1 MGHPTFDHMTLG
13 SGKQRRRRQ
22 LWRASLLCY
31 TLGLATPLAKAAG
44 TDTLSVS
51 TMAED
56 RKVPGQTLPVDRST
70 ALPPRRADAERL
82 RELAAQREFQYR
94 EAKVELSFWERFWNW
109 LWEWLG
115 RISSTK
121 QGRTTWKYGFYAVL
135 AGILVFAVLKLLQVD
150 IGGVFGR
157 KPRRSTLPY
166 DVAGE
171 NIHEVDFP
179 ARIAEAEEAGDF
191 RLATRLGYLAVL
203 KTLTDQGLINWQP
216 DKTNHT
222 YLHELSNGALRNS
235 FREATRQFE
244 YVWYGELPL
253 TAALYQQVRT
263 DQRAVTAPL
272 NGRRTSTLAPTA

>member
-1 MGHPTFDHMTLG
+1 MPPSG
-13 SGKQRRRRQ
+13 GKQHQWRQ
-22 LWRASLLCY
+22 LLRAGLLCWV
-31 TLGLATPLAKAAG
+31 LGLATPLAQASES
-44 TDTLSVS
+44 DTLSVS
-51 TMAED
+51 TMPED
-56 RKVPGQTLPVDRST
+56 HEVLAQPLPLDHST
-70 ALPPRRADAERL
+70 ALPSRRADAERM

-94 EAKVELSFWERFWNW
+94 EAKMELSFWERFWSW

-115 RISSTK
+115 KISATR

-157 KPRRSTLPY
+157 KPRRSALPY

-179 ARIAEAEEAGDF
+179 ARIAAAEEAGDF

-216 DKTNHT
+216 DKTNQT

-253 TAALYQQVRT
+253 TAALYQQVRA

-272 NGRRTSTLAPTA
+272 SRRPSTLAPTA